1 MPAFEGVE
9 GGFAVGASIMA
20 GLSFANLS
28 QEVLIT
34 TAFISI
40 LVNGFN
46 SASVRYSSAHYMDE
60 LDGRETRYPFRDYF
74 LPSFVQFV
82 AYAVIGLVALL
93 PMFLMRDMEGAILYS
108 CIITLVILLGAGYW
122 RAKLLGMPKW
132 RDGLELFLLG
142 AGIISVGYASGWVIR
157 VLLG

>member
-1 MPAFEGVE
+1 
-9 GGFAVGASIMA
+9 
-20 GLSFANLS
+20 
-28 QEVLIT
+28 
-34 TAFISI
+34 
-40 LVNGFN
+40 
-46 SASVRYSSAHYMDE
+46 
-60 LDGRETRYPFRDYF
+60 
-74 LPSFVQFV
+74 
-82 AYAVIGLVALL
+82 
-93 PMFLMRDMEGAILYS
+93 MRDMEGAILYS